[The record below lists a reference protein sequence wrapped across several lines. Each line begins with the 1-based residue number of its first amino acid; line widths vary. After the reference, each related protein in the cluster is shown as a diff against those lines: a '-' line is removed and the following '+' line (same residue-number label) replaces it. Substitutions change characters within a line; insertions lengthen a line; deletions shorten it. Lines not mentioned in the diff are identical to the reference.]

1 MSAEKGGGSEAEP
14 VKPRPW
20 CPARPAT
27 QLQSSGLCKTESR
40 PPGGGGRHE
49 QPLKNV
55 PVPASEDQLSSPSLF
70 PRCVVPPPPT
80 PRPRPPVPRPV
91 RWPRPA
97 ADTAPGAAAD
107 GRSLRAA
114 GTGRPSSSRT
124 LAGRAQDVVAP
135 ERGPAPTGAPTA
147 PALRLETRR
156 RRPQASSR
164 CHAQLRAREE
174 GAGVRT
180 RVSLLKASRSQ
191 GPSTLPAQPPWGL
204 LGPRGREGAAAP
216 DPQCRIR

>member
-1 MSAEKGGGSEAEP
+1 M
-14 VKPRPW
+14 KPWPW

-80 PRPRPPVPRPV
+80 PRPRPPFPRPV

-114 GTGRPSSSRT
+114 GTSRPSSSRT

-147 PALRLETRR
+147 PALCPSPGNET
-156 RRPQASSR
+156 PPSPGFLPVSR
-164 CHAQLRAREE
+164 
-174 GAGVRT
+174 
-180 RVSLLKASRSQ
+180 
-191 GPSTLPAQPPWGL
+191 PAQGSRRGSWSSNAGQPAESLTMP
-204 LGPRGREGAAAP
+204 GPQHPAGPASVGSP
-216 DPQCRIR
+216 GTPGT